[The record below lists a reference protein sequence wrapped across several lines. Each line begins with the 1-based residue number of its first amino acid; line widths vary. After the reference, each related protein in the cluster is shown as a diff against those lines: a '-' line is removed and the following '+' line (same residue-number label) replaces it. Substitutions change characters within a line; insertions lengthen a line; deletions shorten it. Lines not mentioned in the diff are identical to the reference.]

1 MPMTWPSVRSPE
13 EMRLNATIKDVAEKA
28 GVSIATVSFVLNN
41 TPDRVI
47 SDKVRKRVIAVAQ
60 RLKYHPRASAVGL
73 AGRRSRNVTVLFYK
87 DMTAAS
93 NHFHSW
99 IVEGCIKETIER
111 KYNILFSYV
120 PSYAGEHNL
129 PKVVLE
135 RNTDGVI
142 LLAQISPKMIRDL
155 QKRGIP
161 LVAIDN
167 TPDVKG
173 MSTVRFDARQ
183 GGELAAEHLISLGH
197 LNLGFIGGGVKR
209 PSIAQRLQG
218 FASAVERHGL
228 SFNAADHVFDCGEL
242 THDSAYQH
250 AKDVLKRHKAL
261 TAVFCANDE
270 AAAGVLRA
278 AYDVGRRVPDSLSVV
293 GYDDIAMSHYTI
305 PPLTTV
311 NVDKGLLG
319 RRAVDH
325 VIQLIEERTTEAISE
340 VIPVSLVVRDST
352 GPAP

>member
-1 MPMTWPSVRSPE
+1 M
-13 EMRLNATIKDVAEKA
+13 NATIKDVAEKA

-60 RLKYHPRASAVGL
+60 RLNYHPRASAVGL
-73 AGRRSRNVTVLFYK
+73 AGRRSKNVSVVFYK
-87 DMTAAS
+87 DMAAAS
-93 NHFHSW
+93 NHFHSC
-99 IVEGCIKETIER
+99 IVEGCIKETLER

-120 PSYAGEHNL
+120 QSYKDEQSL

-142 LLAQISPKMIRDL
+142 LIANFSSKMIRDL

-167 TPDVKG
+167 APEVKG
-173 MSTVRFDARQ
+173 MSTVRFDSRR

-197 LNLGFIGGGVKR
+197 ENLAFIGGGVKR
-209 PSIAQRLQG
+209 PSIAQRLEG
-218 FASAVERHGL
+218 FAWAVTHHGL
-228 SFNAADHVFDCGEL
+228 PFDPDRHVFDCGEL
-242 THDSAYQH
+242 THRAAYEH
-250 AKDVLKRHKAL
+250 ARDVLRKNK
-261 TAVFCANDE
+261 TISAVFCSNDE

-278 AYDVGRRVPDSLSVV
+278 AYDVGRKVPDTLSVV
-293 GYDDIAMSHYTI
+293 GYDDISMSNFTI
-305 PPLTTV
+305 PPLTTI

-319 RRAVDH
+319 RRAVHH
-325 VIQLIEERTTEAISE
+325 VIQLIEERATPPITE
-340 VIPVSLVVRDST
+340 VIPVKLVAREST
-352 GPAP
+352 ARFKA

>member
-1 MPMTWPSVRSPE
+1 
-13 EMRLNATIKDVAEKA
+13 LNATIKDVAEKA

-47 SDKVRKRVIAVAQ
+47 SEKVRKRVMAVAQ
-60 RLKYHPRASAVGL
+60 RLNYHPRASAVGL

-120 PSYAGEHNL
+120 PSYSSEQSL

-142 LLAQISPKMIRDL
+142 LLANISPKMIRDL
-155 QKRGIP
+155 QKRDIP

-197 LNLGFIGGGVKR
+197 VNLAFIGGGVKR
-209 PSIAQRLQG
+209 PSITQRLSG
-218 FASAVERHGL
+218 FATAVRRHGL
-228 SFNAADHVFDCGEL
+228 PFDERHVFDCGDL
-242 THDSAYQH
+242 THEAAYQG
-250 AKDVLKRHKAL
+250 AKNVLKKPKGP
-261 TAVFCANDE
+261 TAVLASNDE

-278 AYDVGRRVPDSLSVV
+278 AYDVGRRVPDTLSVV
-293 GYDDIAMSHYTI
+293 GFDDITMSGYTI
-305 PPLTTV
+305 PPLTTIRV
-311 NVDKGLLG
+311 EKGLLG

-325 VIQLIEERTTEAISE
+325 LIQLIESRTTVPISE
-340 VIPVSLVVRDST
+340 VIPVKLLVRGST
-352 GPAP
+352 GPAKA